1 LPIRK
6 QNAGEH
12 AFRSGVRQERVLQ
25 RQAGRFAIGADEGES
40 RLYWKVILRI
50 IPFILV
56 CYVLNY
62 IDRVNVS
69 FAKLQFQS
77 DLNLTDASYGLGVGL
92 FYVGYILFEVPSN
105 LLLQKIGARKTITRI
120 MCLWGLIS
128 GAMAFVSRPE
138 EFYVAR
144 ILLGAAEAGFFPGII
159 LYLTFWFPNRMRG
172 RVMSFFVL
180 AIAVSGMVG
189 GPVSGLI
196 MQHMGGIHGF
206 KSWQWLFLI
215 EGLLPIMMGIAAFF
229 VLDDRP
235 RDAKWLSGGEKD
247 LLTANLSI
255 ENRTES
261 HSGFRAFLSAL
272 RRPVLWIATFGYFSV
287 TWAGMVL
294 NFWTPTIIQRSGVS
308 SILQVGL
315 LSAVPYAV
323 GAIGMLVLCRNSD
336 RMLERHWHFFAA
348 VFMAACAALAIAYSS
363 WNSAL
368 SIACL
373 AVLAIGY
380 LSAIALFWTIPTSFL
395 SEQESAGSIAF
406 ISSVGQ
412 IGSLMAP
419 TLFGYVSQRTGSFT
433 VGASVV
439 AGILIAGGCAVLSLK
454 FLRLNRD

>member
-1 LPIRK
+1 
-6 QNAGEH
+6 
-12 AFRSGVRQERVLQ
+12 VRQESVLQ
-25 RQAGRFAIGADEGES
+25 RQAGRFAIAADEVES

-50 IPFILV
+50 IPFIFI

-128 GAMAFVSRPE
+128 GATAFVSRPE

-180 AIAVSGMVG
+180 AIAVSGITG

-196 MQHMGGIHGF
+196 MQHMGGIYGF

-215 EGLLPIMMGIAAFF
+215 EGLLPVMMGIAAFF

-235 RDAKWLSGGEKD
+235 RDAKWLSDSEKD
-247 LLTANLSI
+247 LLTANLLV
-255 ENRTES
+255 ERLKES
-261 HSGFRAFLSAL
+261 HSGFRAFLYAPEAQCCGW
-272 RRPVLWIATFGYFSV
+272 RR
-287 TWAGMVL
+287 
-294 NFWTPTIIQRSGVS
+294 Q
-308 SILQVGL
+308 
-315 LSAVPYAV
+315 
-323 GAIGMLVLCRNSD
+323 AISR
-336 RMLERHWHFFAA
+336 
-348 VFMAACAALAIAYSS
+348 
-363 WNSAL
+363 
-368 SIACL
+368 
-373 AVLAIGY
+373 
-380 LSAIALFWTIPTSFL
+380 
-395 SEQESAGSIAF
+395 
-406 ISSVGQ
+406 
-412 IGSLMAP
+412 
-419 TLFGYVSQRTGSFT
+419 
-433 VGASVV
+433 
-439 AGILIAGGCAVLSLK
+439 
-454 FLRLNRD
+454 

>member
-1 LPIRK
+1 
-6 QNAGEH
+6 
-12 AFRSGVRQERVLQ
+12 LQ
-25 RQAGRFAIGADEGES
+25 RQAGRFAIAADEGES

-50 IPFILV
+50 IPFIFI

-120 MCLWGLIS
+120 MCLWGVIS

-138 EFYVAR
+138 EFYFAR

-189 GPVSGLI
+189 GPISGLI
-196 MQHMGGIHGF
+196 MQHMGGIYGF

-215 EGLLPIMMGIAAFF
+215 EGMLPVMMGIAAYF

-235 RDAKWLSGGEKD
+235 RDATWLSGSEKD
-247 LLTANLSI
+247 FLTANLSI
-255 ENRTES
+255 ESRTES
-261 HSGFRAFLSAL
+261 HSGFRAFLFAL
-272 RRPVLWIATFGYFSV
+272 RRPMLWIATFGYFSV

-308 SILQVGL
+308 SIFQIGL
-315 LSAVPYAV
+315 LSAVPYAI
-323 GAIGMLVLCRNSD
+323 GAVGMLALCRNSD

-348 VFMAACAALAIAYSS
+348 VFMAAGATLAVAYSS

-368 SIACL
+368 SIVCL

-439 AGILIAGGCAVLSLK
+439 AGVLIAGGCAVLSLK
-454 FLRLNRD
+454 FPRPNQDLRRD

>member
-1 LPIRK
+1 
-6 QNAGEH
+6 
-12 AFRSGVRQERVLQ
+12 LQ
-25 RQAGRFAIGADEGES
+25 RQAERFTIAADDDEN
-40 RLYWKVILRI
+40 RLYRKVILRI
-50 IPFILV
+50 IPFIFI

-62 IDRVNVS
+62 VDRVNVS

-128 GAMAFVSRPE
+128 AAMAFVSRPE
-138 EFYVAR
+138 EFYLAR

-189 GPVSGLI
+189 GPISGLI
-196 MQHMGGIHGF
+196 MQHLGGFLGF

-215 EGLLPIMMGIAAFF
+215 EGVLPMMMGVAAFF

-235 RDAKWLSGGEKD
+235 RDARWLSISEKN
-247 LLTANLSI
+247 LLATHLAI
-255 ENRTES
+255 ESRTEG
-261 HSGFRAFLSAL
+261 HSGFQAFLSAF
-272 RRPVLWIATFGYFSV
+272 RKPMLWIATFGYFSV

-294 NFWTPTIIQRSGVS
+294 NFWAPTIIQRSGVS
-308 SILQVGL
+308 SIFQVGL

-323 GAIGMLVLCRNSD
+323 GAIGMLALCYHSD
-336 RMLERHWHFFAA
+336 RVLERHRHFFAA
-348 VFMAACAALAIAYSS
+348 VFMASCAALAVAYAS

-368 SIACL
+368 SIVCL
-373 AVLAIGY
+373 AVLAVGY

-395 SEQESAGSIAF
+395 SEQESPGSIAF

-412 IGSLMAP
+412 IGSLVAP
-419 TLFGYVSQRTGSFT
+419 VLFGYVSDRTGSLAM
-433 VGASVV
+433 GASVV
-439 AGILIAGGCAVLSLK
+439 AGVLFAGGCAVLSLR
-454 FLRLNRD
+454 FLRPNQG